1 MKKQEKFQEM
11 RGRMLEQGYKEKNV
25 TFSSGKIM
33 ATGLIAALPIVI
45 ILGMIYRFFL
55 IDRAHLTDVGGLNF
69 YIVLIIIIA
78 VTTVIHELLHGIG
91 WALAGGKGWSVIKF
105 NIHALM
111 PSCACVTVLK
121 KGQYLTGTLLPIVV
135 LGTGSILFI
144 FVYPG
149 TISILVMAAN
159 FVGAGADIIIAA
171 HVIMEEAD
179 FIIDHPRQAGYI
191 AFVR

>member
-1 MKKQEKFQEM
+1 MEKQEKFQEM
-11 RGRMLEQGYKEKNV
+11 RRQMLAQGYKEKNV

-33 ATGLIAALPIVI
+33 AMGLIAALLPVI

-55 IDRAHLTDVGGLNF
+55 IDRAHLTDVGGLSF
-69 YIVLIIIIA
+69 YIMFVIIIA
-78 VTTVIHELLHGIG
+78 VTAVVHELLHGIG

-111 PSCACVTVLK
+111 SSCACVTVLTK
-121 KGQYLTGTLLPIVV
+121 SQYLTGALLPLLV

-149 TISILVMAAN
+149 TIAILVMAAN

-171 HVIMEEAD
+171 HIIMEPAD
-179 FIIDHPRQAGYI
+179 FILDHPRQAGYV
-191 AFVR
+191 AFAR